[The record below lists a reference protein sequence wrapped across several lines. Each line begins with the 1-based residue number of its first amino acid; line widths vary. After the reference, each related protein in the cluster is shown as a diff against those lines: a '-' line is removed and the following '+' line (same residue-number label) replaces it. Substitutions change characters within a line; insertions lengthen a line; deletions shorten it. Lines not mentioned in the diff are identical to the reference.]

1 MTIQELMDKAQWLR
15 RTSLEMINK
24 AGSGHPGGSLSE
36 IEVLTVLYY
45 EVMKLNPQNPDWED
59 RDRFILSKGH
69 CCPPVYAILADLGY
83 FPMEELNHLRQYG
96 SILQGHPSII
106 TPGIDMVS
114 GSLGNGLS
122 VGVGMAMAGRK
133 QKRDYN
139 VYVMMGDG
147 EIQEGSIWEAAMCA
161 AHHKLNHLIG
171 IVDYNKIQING
182 EVKDIMSIAPL
193 ADKWRAFGWKVIE
206 IDGHDMEQVYN
217 TFRPENY
224 AADRPTVVI
233 ANTVKGNGV
242 SFMEGDCSWHGKAP
256 SAEQLEAAL
265 KELGGN

>member
-1 MTIQELMDKAQWLR
+1 MTIQELHEKAQWLR

-36 IEVLTVLYY
+36 AEILAVLYY
-45 EVMKLNPQNPDWED
+45 SVLRLDPKNPMWPD

-69 CCPPVYAILADLGY
+69 CCPPVYAALADLGF

-139 VYVMMGDG
+139 VYVLMGDG
-147 EIQEGSIWEAAMCA
+147 ELQEGSNWEAAMAA
-161 AHHKLNHLIG
+161 AHHKLNHIIG

-182 EVKDIMSIAPL
+182 KVEDIMSVAPL
-193 ADKWRAFGWKVIE
+193 ADKWKAFGWKVIE
-206 IDGHDMEQVYN
+206 IDGQDIQQVYD
-217 TFRPENY
+217 TFKPENY
-224 AADRPTVVI
+224 ASDRPAVVI
-233 ANTVKGNGV
+233 ANTVKGSGV
-242 SFMEGDCSWHGKAP
+242 SFMEGNCAWHGKAP
-256 SAEQLEAAL
+256 DAEQLRTAL
-265 KELGGN
+265 TELGEN